1 MEDITYSLFKRF
13 SKDNFCL
20 IYDGNIVEDLTFK
33 IIGLSEYHYKHQKDY
48 APLKKKVSFLLA
60 ECFQNIV
67 RHRGK
72 APAENNKNIDFGF
85 FLTRSQNGNYFISSG
100 NLIKKEKVK
109 DLKAHLNKIN
119 KLDQESLKALYLEVL
134 VNNGI
139 SPKGGAGLGLIEI
152 ARKSDQK
159 IEYKFDK
166 FNNNF
171 SIFYNQVMLNPH
183 KQIIED
189 SGCHLVEAI
198 QCHRE
203 MLSKNIILMQKGD
216 FSNNSLTP
224 VLEILQINLPNILIQ
239 SHPRKE
245 VYHVLVEVLQNLCRN
260 GAGHDGKKEGIFII
274 KKKEN
279 SFTISA
285 GIYVLENQK
294 TLISQQIDF
303 LNGLSK
309 MELKTRYLKSLKEE
323 NQGAQIEMIDIA
335 RRSIEAIKYNF
346 IQENQEEYFFLIS
359 VTV

>member
-1 MEDITYSLFKRF
+1 MTNTTYSFFKRF

-33 IIGLSEYHYKHQKDY
+33 IISLSECHYKHQKGY
-48 APLKKKVSFLLA
+48 ATLKKKVTFLLA

-72 APAENNKNIDFGF
+72 AQTENNKNIDFGF
-85 FLTRSQNGNYFISSG
+85 FLTRSQNGIYFITSG

-119 KLDQESLKALYLEVL
+119 KLDQESLKALYLDVL
-134 VNNGI
+134 VNNDF
-139 SPKGGAGLGLIEI
+139 SKKGGAGLGLIEI

-159 IEYKFDK
+159 IEYIFNKFD
-166 FNNNF
+166 NNF
-171 SIFYNQVMLNPH
+171 SIFYSQVMLNPH

-189 SGCHLVEAI
+189 KGYHIDEAM

-203 MLSKNIILMQKGD
+203 ILSKNIILMQKGD

-224 VLEILQINLPNILIQ
+224 VLEILQKNLPDIFMQ

-245 VYHVLVEVLQNLCRN
+245 VYHVLVEVLQNLSRN
-260 GAGHDGKKEGIFII
+260 GTGQNGRKEGIFMI

-279 SFTISA
+279 SFVISA
-285 GIYVLENQK
+285 GIYVVKSQK
-294 TLISQQIDF
+294 IIMSKQIDF

-309 MELKTRYLKSLKEE
+309 MELKSRYLKSLNEE

-335 RRSIEAIKYNF
+335 RRSTEAIKYNF
-346 IQENQEEYFFLIS
+346 IQETHEECFFSIS
-359 VTV
+359 VAV